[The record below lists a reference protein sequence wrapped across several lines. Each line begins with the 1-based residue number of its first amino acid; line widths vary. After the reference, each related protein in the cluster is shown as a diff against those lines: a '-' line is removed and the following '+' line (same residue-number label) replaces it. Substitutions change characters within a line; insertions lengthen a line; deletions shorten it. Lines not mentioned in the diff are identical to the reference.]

1 MIERLMAGV
10 ASLAL
15 LSAVPTAAWAL
26 DNKANDN
33 TKSAIAQ
40 QNSDSLVSQGTAVNN
55 GANATNNAL
64 GQNTDRNGV
73 AVLNSAAGVLNSDN
87 DVDAAAFK
95 NSTAVENGAFL
106 KGNGVA
112 VGDGAD
118 GNAMVGQDGIALTSE
133 TDDIAGQGSAVLLGD
148 GNSAAAVE
156 DGSAAADGSSIAI
169 NAGGDGLDNG
179 SSAVGGTGN
188 STASAEEGAAVGRDG
203 TAVGVDNNNV
213 TGEDATAAFGLA
225 NVVAA
230 AHLAETAVG
239 NTLIDNNSSTSGII
253 GVGNNVDITT
263 GNIQGQSVG
272 TMTGANMYVG
282 NTGLANQG
290 DAIGISA
297 RSSF

>member
-26 DNKANDN
+26 DNKANGN

-40 QNSDSLVSQGTAVNN
+40 QNSDSLASQGTAVNN

-64 GQNTDRNGV
+64 GQNTDRNAV
-73 AVLNSAAGVLNSDN
+73 AVFDSAAGVLNSNN

-118 GNAMVGQDGIALTSE
+118 GNAIVGQDGIALTSE
-133 TDDIAGQGSAVLLGD
+133 TDDIADQGSAVLLGD
-148 GNSAAAVE
+148 GNSAAAAE

-213 TGEDATAAFGLA
+213 TGKDATAAFGLA

-239 NTLIDNNSSTSGII
+239 NTLIDNNRSTSGII

-263 GNIQGQSVG
+263 GNIQDQSIT

>member
-1 MIERLMAGV
+1 MPWG
-10 ASLAL
+10 
-15 LSAVPTAAWAL
+15 
-26 DNKANDN
+26 K
-33 TKSAIAQ
+33 
-40 QNSDSLVSQGTAVNN
+40 
-55 GANATNNAL
+55 
-64 GQNTDRNGV
+64 NTDRNAV
-73 AVLNSAAGVLNSDN
+73 SVLNSAAGVLNATD

-133 TDDIAGQGSAVLLGD
+133 SDDIADQGSAVLLGD
-148 GNSAAAVE
+148 GNSAAAAE
-156 DGSAAADGSSIAI
+156 NGSAAADGSSIAI
-169 NAGGDGLDNG
+169 NADGDGLDNG
-179 SSAVGGTGN
+179 SSAVSGTGN
-188 STASAEEGAAVGRDG
+188 STASAEEGAAVGGDG
-203 TAVGVDNNNV
+203 LAIGIDNNNV
-213 TGEDATAAFGLA
+213 TGKDATAAFGVA

-239 NTLIDNNSSTSGII
+239 NTRIDGNFSSSGIV
-253 GVGNNVDITT
+253 GAGNNVNIGT